1 MRALALL
8 RTLRPHQWVKN
19 GFVVAPLVF
28 AKRLEDMTAL
38 TRSLI
43 AFAAFCALSGAVYA
57 FNDVRDVD
65 ADRVHPIKRN
75 RPIAAGKISERAA
88 LIAAGV
94 LAAAGLA
101 TAFWLDWRCGTCASL
116 YLAQTTAYSVRL
128 KHVAFVD
135 VIMVA
140 SGFILRVLGGAYA
153 IPVPASHWLLFC
165 TALLALFFGLG
176 KRAHELAAVIQSGG
190 VIGETRASLAGY
202 RLPVLRAAMLV
213 LGAATAVAYILYTR
227 DPRTVA
233 FFGTD
238 RLVWS
243 APFPAI
249 GITRFLMLALW
260 RPRAESPTEAMLRD
274 PVSLGAIV
282 AWAGVVIYILYG
294 R

>member
-1 MRALALL
+1 VSVLALV
-8 RTLRPHQWVKN
+8 RTVRPHQWIKN
-19 GFVVAPLVF
+19 GFVIAPLVF
-28 AKRLEDMTAL
+28 AKRLEDGTAL

-65 ADRVHPIKRN
+65 ADRAHPIKKN
-75 RPIAAGKISERAA
+75 RPIAAGQLSERAA

-94 LAAAGLA
+94 LAVAGLA
-101 TAFWLDWRCGTCASL
+101 TAFVLDWRCGTCASI

-140 SGFILRVLGGAYA
+140 TGFLLRVLGGAYA
-153 IPVPASHWLLFC
+153 IPVPASHWLLIC

-176 KRAHELAAVIQSGG
+176 KRAHELAAVLKSGG
-190 VIGETRASLAGY
+190 KVGETRASLAGY
-202 RLPVLRAAMLV
+202 HPSVLRAAMLV
-213 LGAATAVAYILYTR
+213 LGAATAVAYVLYTR
-227 DPRTVA
+227 DPHTVA

-249 GITRFLMLALW
+249 GITRFLVLALW
-260 RPRAESPTEAMLRD
+260 RPKADSPTEAMLRD
-274 PVSLGAIV
+274 PLSLATLV